1 MPIKI
6 SIVTCSLMVLIGCSI
21 VTPPLEKPVIEQKT
35 HNWFNTQK
43 ISVFSSTASRRQ
55 VLVKFPESQICAEAP
70 PDVAETILSSLALLI
85 KKRTKDG
92 PAEKYDADLELN
104 KTLLTIADRLFE
116 RTQGAQFFRDGAF
129 HLCLANMN
137 ESISANE
144 FRKLYE
150 NLFREAAELIEI
162 ELMVGLE
169 KSKALK
175 YVKKAMQS
183 EQEVAEIK
191 KTAAEVADSSM
202 KAVESLDAEER
213 KAIAD
218 AEKAVADAEKLPE
231 GVQKVNAEKKVIELK
246 KIAEMATKFAE
257 KAKQDYANDQKNYM
271 ITKKA
276 DEDVRTAVA
285 EAEEAAIKEM
295 LAIEARQ
302 KAADDVKNAI
312 ESAIKAAEAA
322 EAAVK
327 TAETAMKAD
336 SGK

>member
-6 SIVTCSLMVLIGCSI
+6 SIVICSLMVLIGCSI

-55 VLVKFPESQICAEAP
+55 VLVKFPENQICAEAP
-70 PDVAETILSSLALLI
+70 PDVAETILSSLELLI

-92 PAEKYDADLELN
+92 SAERYDADLELN

-129 HLCLANMN
+129 HLCLAKINK
-137 ESISANE
+137 SISANE

-150 NLFREAAELIEI
+150 DLFREAAELIEI

-183 EQEVAEIK
+183 EQKASEIA
-191 KTAAEVADSSM
+191 KTATEIADLSM
-202 KAVESLDAEER
+202 KAAES
-213 KAIAD
+213 AD
-218 AEKAVADAEKLPE
+218 AAVKKAVTDAEKLPE
-231 GVQKVNAEKKVIELK
+231 GTEKANAQKVAVELK
-246 KIAEMATKFAE
+246 KIAE
-257 KAKQDYANDQKNYM
+257 KAKQDSANAQKISE
-271 ITKKA
+271 ITNNAVEDARKA
-276 DEDVRTAVA
+276 VTEV
-285 EAEEAAIKEM
+285 EEAAIKEM

-302 KAADDVKNAI
+302 KAADDAKNAI
-312 ESAIKAAEAA
+312 ESVIKAAEATEAA
-322 EAAVK
+322 EATVK
-327 TAETAMKAD
+327 TAKTAMEAA

>member
-6 SIVTCSLMVLIGCSI
+6 FIVTCSIMALIGCSVI
-21 VTPPLEKPVIEQKT
+21 TPPLEKPVIEQKA
-35 HNWFNTQK
+35 HNWFGAEKT
-43 ISVFSSTASRRQ
+43 SVFSSTASRRQ
-55 VLVKFPESQICAEAP
+55 VLVKFPGNKICAEAP
-70 PDVAETILSSLALLI
+70 PDVAETILSGLELLI
-85 KKRTKDG
+85 NKRTKDNS
-92 PAEKYDADLELN
+92 AESYDADLELN

-129 HLCLANMN
+129 HLCLANIN
-137 ESISANE
+137 GAIKDNE

-150 NLFREAAELIEI
+150 DLFREAAELIEI

-169 KSKALK
+169 KSKAVK

-183 EQEVAEIK
+183 EQKVVEIE
-191 KTAAEVADSSM
+191 KTAAEVADSY
-202 KAVESLDAEER
+202 KKVAESADAAAKKSVSDAE
-213 KAIAD
+213 I
-218 AEKAVADAEKLPE
+218 LPE
-231 GVQKVNAEKKVIELK
+231 GTEKVNAEKLAVEL
-246 KIAEMATKFAE
+246 TKNAE
-257 KAKQDYANDQKNYM
+257 KAKQDSANAQKIFEVTQN
-271 ITKKA
+271 A
-276 DEDVRTAVA
+276 VEDARKAVA

-302 KAADDVKNAI
+302 KAADDAKSAI

-327 TAETAMKAD
+327 TAETAMEAV